1 MSAGVDLFRR
11 IACGLPSAVES
22 AHMGMPGALATAH
35 RNVESKQ
42 ATAKVKRAKK
52 GSRG

>member
-11 IACGLPSAVES
+11 IACGLPGAVES
-22 AHMGMPGALATAH
+22 AHMGHRGALATAH

-42 ATAKVKRAKK
+42 AASKKKPAKK
-52 GSRG
+52 QSR